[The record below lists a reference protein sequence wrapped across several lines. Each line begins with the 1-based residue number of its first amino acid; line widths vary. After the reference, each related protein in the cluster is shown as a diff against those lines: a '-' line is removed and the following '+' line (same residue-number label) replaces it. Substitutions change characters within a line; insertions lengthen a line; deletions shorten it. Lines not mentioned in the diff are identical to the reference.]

1 MRLEAIVVDVSE
13 KLYFYVRKIIFFSIF
28 FEAPFIMRVGLV
40 VSEGE
45 NVMSSSKFDKI
56 VQIL

>member
-1 MRLEAIVVDVSE
+1 MMRG
-13 KLYFYVRKIIFFSIF
+13 
-28 FEAPFIMRVGLV
+28 GLV

-56 VQIL
+56 VQILWDHLNCTDDRFMSLMKIKIL